1 MDSHLF
7 WLALYLYPAI
17 WAFLTLV
24 SLIRLNLGWLL
35 LDAIALGLLGSNLVG
50 YIKCDKEAR
59 ARLAAN
65 LGNSLVNG
73 FFDKLLSQ

>member
-1 MDSHLF
+1 MF
-7 WLALYLYPAI
+7 WFALYFYPAV

-24 SLIRLNLGWLL
+24 SVIRLNLGWLL
-35 LDAIALGLLGSNLVG
+35 LDGIALGLLGANLIG

-73 FFDKLLSQ
+73 FLGDKLNAFLQ